1 MTKYISHCD
10 RHKTTHYQLTFCK
23 IVCAMEDIYHMIL
36 TSSNDEC
43 SSDKRKDYVK
53 QDVLEKKIQIFTII
67 NLYVT
72 LNEKGIGKECV
83 KYFECLD

>member
-1 MTKYISHCD
+1 MKFLGI
-10 RHKTTHYQLTFCK
+10 R
-23 IVCAMEDIYHMIL
+23 MI
-36 TSSNDEC
+36 TPN
-43 SSDKRKDYVK
+43 YVK

-72 LNEKGIGKECV
+72 LNEKGIRKECV